1 LPNWEARISKILEA
15 VRAHSIKRR
24 MVIFAVVA
32 TLVPSFVTAVL
43 SYFQNKRALTQKI
56 AEALHGSSSQAAREI
71 DLWLKERL
79 YDVRVFA
86 SSYEVSENL
95 DRIRAGAGSQ
105 PVNRLRD
112 YLSSVKDRF
121 TDYQELIVADR
132 NGHPIASS
140 AGRDLLS
147 TPPRLRADWVEQ
159 TRTRGA
165 IIGEA
170 YWDTVATKPVMTLG
184 VPITATDG
192 RFLGALAAKLALSSV
207 VATLKGFAPEPSGAL
222 QLATTRGYLVA
233 SSDGVDQTLMT
244 KKLPDL
250 GRLLAADE
258 GSVEY
263 ANHAGRDVV
272 GALTRIPRLEWTVV
286 AEIPRAEAY
295 AQVNRLLWNTV
306 ETVFGLLVGIGA
318 VAYLLSLTIVL
329 PLERLARGAREVAT
343 GDLSVA
349 VPVVGGGEA
358 AYVTEVFNDM
368 VTRLRQGRDE
378 LEKLSRTDGLT
389 GLPNRRHLMES
400 IEKEIRRGKRN
411 ARPFTLLMIDVDHFK
426 HYNDTFG
433 HLAGDQVLK
442 ALAGVLSGA
451 IRTVDYSARFGGEE
465 FTVLLPETPVDGAL
479 EVAERIRSRTAE
491 QVFEGHSH
499 VTLSIGIAECPSDGE
514 TPEAVI
520 GRADAMLYQAKQRGR
535 NRIITTRMKLEPL
548 RTSSGHAEP
557 PPRPPSAPGAQ
568 GELAETRKTPAV
580 AEADPDPTSDEVRLP
595 TNPKTE
601 SGRTSTSRRRKPR

>member
-1 LPNWEARISKILEA
+1 ML
-15 VRAHSIKRR
+15 
-24 MVIFAVVA
+24 IFAALA
-32 TLVPSFVTAVL
+32 TLIPSFSTAVL
-43 SYFQNKRALTQKI
+43 SYLQNRRALTQKI
-56 AEALHGSSSQAAREI
+56 AEALRSASSQAAREVDI
-71 DLWLKERL
+71 WMKERL

-105 PVNRLRD
+105 AVSRLRD
-112 YLSSVKDRF
+112 YLSSVKERF

-132 NGHPIASS
+132 TGHPIASS
-140 AGRDLLS
+140 VGRDQAS
-147 TPPRLRADWVEQ
+147 NPRLPADWVEQ
-159 TRTRGA
+159 VRTRGA

-170 YWDTVATKPVMTLG
+170 YWDSAVAKPVMTLG

-192 RFLGALAAKLALSSV
+192 RFLGALAAKLALTSV

-222 QLATTRGYLVA
+222 QLATTKGDLVA
-233 SSDGVDQTLMT
+233 SSAGVDRTLMRE
-244 KKLPDL
+244 KLPGL
-250 GRLLAADE
+250 GKLLANDE

-263 ANHAGRDVV
+263 TNHAGRDVV
-272 GALTRIPRLEWTVV
+272 GALTRIPRLEWTVI
-286 AEIPRAEAY
+286 AEIPRQEAY
-295 AQVNRLLWNTV
+295 AQLSRLGWHTL
-306 ETVFGLLVGIGA
+306 ETVLGLLVGIGA
-318 VAYLLSLTIVL
+318 LAYLLSLTIVL

-343 GDLSVA
+343 GDLSVV

-358 AYVTEVFNDM
+358 AYVTEVFNEM
-368 VTRLRQGRDE
+368 VMRLRQGREE

-433 HLAGDQVLK
+433 HLAGDEVLK

-451 IRTVDYSARFGGEE
+451 IRTVDYAARFGGEE
-465 FTVLLPETPVDGAL
+465 FTVLLPETPVDGAV
-479 EVAERIRSRTAE
+479 EVAERIRTRMA
-491 QVFEGHSH
+491 QQLFDGHAN

-535 NRIITTRMKLEPL
+535 NRLITTRMKLEPL
-548 RTSSGHAEP
+548 KTSAAATGRPSSSTPGAEP
-557 PPRPPSAPGAQ
+557 
-568 GELAETRKTPAV
+568 EIAETRESPAV
-580 AEADPDPTSDEVRLP
+580 AQTDPDPTPTEVGLP
-595 TNPKTE
+595 TDTKIEP
-601 SGRTSTSRRRKPR
+601 RRASTSRKRKSR